1 MSEFAKM
8 TTYKKEEFLEKEILK
23 YLPGYKIL
31 GFPVFLS
38 RI

>member
-23 YLPGYKIL
+23 YLPKCQFKL
-31 GFPVFLS
+31 EKK
-38 RI
+38 